1 MSLVGLFESILL
13 AEFLEQSNI
22 DLHMKEKV
30 EDNVAAAFGGG
41 QLKVDRGVGVR
52 PLNNFVPMD
61 YIRHNPEAMK
71 ALNHINS
78 VMSEEE

>member
-30 EDNVAAAFGGG
+30 EDDVAAAFGGG
-41 QLKVDRGVGVR
+41 QLQVDRGGGVR

-61 YIRHNPEAMK
+61 YIRHNTESMK
-71 ALNHINS
+71 ALNQINS